1 MKANRWYIE
10 VLMIDIQLTTI
21 YLIKNNNLEI
31 KLTRELLR
39 EVQDLTIKQIKN
51 IKSKKELKELNLDQ
65 IVYKN
70 LATAIMGA

>member
-10 VLMIDIQLTTI
+10 ALMIDIQLTTI

-39 EVQDLTIKQIKN
+39 EVQDLTIKQIK
-51 IKSKKELKELNLDQ
+51 KSH
-65 IVYKN
+65 
-70 LATAIMGA
+70 

>member
-65 IVYKN
+65 MVYVN

>member
-10 VLMIDIQLTTI
+10 LLMIDIQFTLVF
-21 YLIKNNNLEI
+21 LIKNNDLEI
-31 KLTRELLR
+31 KLTKELLR